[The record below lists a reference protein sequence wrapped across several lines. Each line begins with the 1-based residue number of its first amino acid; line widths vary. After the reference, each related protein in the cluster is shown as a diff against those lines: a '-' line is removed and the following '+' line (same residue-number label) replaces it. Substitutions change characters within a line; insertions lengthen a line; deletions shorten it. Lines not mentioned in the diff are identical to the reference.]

1 MVTCELCGRQ
11 FKNTQG
17 LRGHKTFFHGD
28 GSSSSV
34 SATQAITEMP
44 LSKLEKRLE
53 QLEYATGLRE
63 ASILDKTLNSE
74 KPLTEK
80 LAEVTKQ
87 LNSITQQLASL
98 SSNTANSEF
107 RRMNEQISQ
116 LTHQLSIYSTW
127 FQPVRTVAGTMSR
140 LEEELS
146 NRARNTRV
154 NTLENRLAR
163 LEEVQEKAEEN
174 IMKCIRS
181 NKEVNDIQISKVMEA
196 ISNVVDKLATSI
208 KHLQNQFVEQKRITD
223 WVKKEYNLR
232 TVQKV
237 R

>member
-1 MVTCELCGRQ
+1 MVTCELCSRQ

-17 LRGHKTFFHGD
+17 LRGHKTFVHGD

-34 SATQAITEMP
+34 SATQAATEMP
-44 LSKLEKRLE
+44 LSKLEERLE

-63 ASILDKTLNSE
+63 ASILNKTLNNE

-80 LAEVTKQ
+80 LAEVTQQ

-98 SSNTANSEF
+98 SSNTANSEL
-107 RRMNEQISQ
+107 RRLGKQISQ
-116 LTHQLSIYSTW
+116 LAQQLSSYSKW

-140 LEEELS
+140 LEDELS

-154 NTLENRLAR
+154 NTLENRLVR
-163 LEEVQEKAEEN
+163 LEEGQKKAEEN
-174 IMKCIRS
+174 IMKCIRG
-181 NKEVNDIQISKVMEA
+181 NKEANDIQINKVMEA
-196 ISNVVDKLATSI
+196 ISNVVDKLAASL
-208 KHLQNQFVEQKRITD
+208 KHLQSQFVEQKQVTD